1 MLNTIN
7 ITYILNK
14 KDAHFIIEMQ
24 KEKCKHDQV
33 ENAFLSILS
42 RKPMSNESTL
52 LKQYVDEKEGFKH
65 VSWILLNT
73 HEFIF
78 IK

>member
-1 MLNTIN
+1 ME
-7 ITYILNK
+7 
-14 KDAHFIIEMQ
+14 A
-24 KEKCKHDQV
+24 EKSKTNQV

-42 RKPMSNESTL
+42 RKPKSNESTL
-52 LKQYVDEKEGFKH
+52 LKQYVDEQDGFKH

>member
-1 MLNTIN
+1 MQEEK
-7 ITYILNK
+7 NK
-14 KDAHFIIEMQ
+14 TN
-24 KEKCKHDQV
+24 QV

-42 RKPMSNESTL
+42 RKPKSNESTL
-52 LKQYVDEKEGFKH
+52 LKQYVDEKDGFKH